1 MKVYNI
7 QNGKEFF
14 EKIAACEGAVELVN
28 EKGERLQLTQGLPNP
43 SALPLMY
50 FDGAI
55 REMELFFQNQ
65 DDCTRILYYLMNK
78 RHLAA

>member
-7 QNGKEFF
+7 HNGKEFF
-14 EKIAACEGAVELVN
+14 EKIAACKGTVELVN
-28 EKGERLQLTQGLPNP
+28 EKGERMPLTQGLPDAP
-43 SALPLMY
+43 ALPMIY

-55 REMELFFQNQ
+55 RELELFFQNQ
-65 DDCTRILYYLMNK
+65 EDCSRILHYLMNK

>member
-14 EKIAACEGAVELVN
+14 EKIAASEGAVELVN
-28 EKGERLQLTQGLPNP
+28 EKGERLQLTRGLPD
-43 SALPLMY
+43 SSVLPMMY
-50 FDGAI
+50 FNGAI
-55 REMELFFQNQ
+55 HEMELFFQNQ
-65 DDCTRILYYLMNK
+65 ADCTRILHYLMNK

>member
-7 QNGKEFF
+7 HNGKEFF
-14 EKIAACEGAVELVN
+14 KKIAACEGMVELVN
-28 EKGERLQLTQGLPNP
+28 EKGERLQLTKGMPDPSTLPM
-43 SALPLMY
+43 MY

-65 DDCTRILYYLMNK
+65 KDCTRILHYLMNK

>member
-1 MKVYNI
+1 MKIYNI

-14 EKIAACEGAVELVN
+14 EKIAACEGTVELVN
-28 EKGERLQLTQGLPNP
+28 EKGERLQLTQGHAVP
-43 SALPLMY
+43 SALPMTY
-50 FDGAI
+50 FEGAI

-65 DDCTRILYYLMNK
+65 NDCSRILHYLMTK